1 MVNLFLKFNFILP
14 ICIFFTIIS
23 CNQNNTKV
31 VTLNTG
37 QIETFIEDKKTSKNY
52 LKKEVLKQKIK
63 LNPKPTILPPERD
76 SVIFEF
82 RKERLLHG
90 RDPEHLLQKQKKDEA
105 ILAVT
110 KMFQQSLSNINKNII
125 STKKNEVIIDNSY
138 QIYDQNNLVNKNIL
152 VFLPLTGL
160 YSNFGNDI
168 REAIDLSMLQT
179 SPENISLIYYDTGK
193 QFDLKILDNILNHVK
208 PKIIIGPFTRETL
221 LKVKELVK
229 EKSIPIITFSN
240 DIAMLENNI
249 WSLGFSPEEQIE
261 SVISCA
267 LKNKFKSFGLV
278 VPDNLYGK
286 IILENSSSLINFD
299 NNNFFEHLSLSNN
312 QLNNKN
318 LLISQLRSFLNYQK
332 EEVLHTK
339 FDAIILAGS
348 KEFIL
353 EISPLLAYLNEDS
366 KSVKVLGTHTFNDK
380 DIRNEPSLEKSWF
393 PIINSK
399 DDIKFRSTLKNVW
412 KKNSNYFS
420 TVGFD
425 VGLLAY
431 DFLNSGIESIKYFE
445 NVESPIIGFKFKKNG
460 QVEKPIHVMQIDNL
474 GKLSSIKKCQNSKNQ
489 SNN

>member
-1 MVNLFLKFNFILP
+1 MVNLFLKYNFILP

-23 CNQNNTKV
+23 CNQTNTKV
-31 VTLNTG
+31 VTLNKG
-37 QIETFIEDKKTSKNY
+37 QIETFIEDKNSSKNY

-63 LNPKPTILPPERD
+63 LNPKPNILPHEGD

-82 RKERLLHG
+82 RKERVLQG
-90 RDPEHLLQKQKKDEA
+90 RDPEHLLQKQKKEEA

-110 KMFQQSLSNINKNII
+110 KMFQQNLSNINKNII
-125 STKKNEVIIDNSY
+125 VTKKNEVLIDNSY

-179 SPENISLIYYDTGK
+179 SRENIKLIYYDTGK
-193 QFDLKILDNILNHVK
+193 KFDLKILDNLLNHVK
-208 PKIIIGPFTRETL
+208 PKIIIGPFTRESL

-240 DIAMLENNI
+240 DIAILENNI
-249 WSLGFSPEEQIE
+249 WSLGVSPEEQIE

-267 LKNKFKSFGLV
+267 LKNKFKRFGLV

-286 IILENSSSLINFD
+286 IILENSSLLINFD
-299 NNNFFEHLSLSNN
+299 KNNFFEHLSLSNN

-353 EISPLLAYLNEDS
+353 EIAPLLAYLNVDS
-366 KSVKVLGTHTFNDK
+366 KSVKILGTHIFNDK

-399 DDIKFRSTLKNVW
+399 DDIKFKSTFKNVW

-425 VGLLAY
+425 SGLLAF

-460 QVEKPIHVMQIDNL
+460 QVEKPIHVKQIDNL
-474 GKLSSIKKCQNSKNQ
+474 GKLSSIQKCQNSKNQ
-489 SNN
+489 LNN